1 MSDLAEG
8 AILMSETTMYVDC
21 PCCGGNGAHI
31 ISRFEWEDTYLGPCE
46 ACGGTGQVE
55 VELQPIE
62 MEDLGQV

>member
-1 MSDLAEG
+1 MPDQSD
-8 AILMSETTMYVDC
+8 TTMYVDC

-31 ISRFEWEDTYLGPCE
+31 TSRFEWEDTYLGPCE

-62 MEDLGQV
+62 MEDLERD